1 MCNQNKIDSVER
13 SDFICASFENR
24 VRQPRID
31 EQNFSAR
38 RYHLEGRLAVPSELR
53 VHDLHETEK
62 HWFGKGD
69 EHGALRHPATDVSS
83 FVINST
89 FDIRHFTYVCPL
101 MDHEHAHQHLSATDP
116 RMAALIARSRRYEI
130 KPSVAIRP
138 FDALAESIA
147 YQQLSGKA
155 AATIFGRVRALFPKR
170 KWLDPEQLLATPD
183 DTLRGAGLSRA
194 KTAALK
200 DLAAK
205 TIDGTVPSGR
215 ALLRM
220 SDDEIIARLT
230 QVRGIGRWTVEM
242 LLLFDLGRPDVWP
255 VDDYGV
261 RKGFTKTFGRRK
273 LPTPKQLVKI
283 GEKWRPYRSV
293 AAWYFWRALDQPEK
307 LQS

>member
-1 MCNQNKIDSVER
+1 MNHNQ
-13 SDFICASFENR
+13 
-24 VRQPRID
+24 
-31 EQNFSAR
+31 
-38 RYHLEGRLAVPSELR
+38 
-53 VHDLHETEK
+53 
-62 HWFGKGD
+62 
-69 EHGALRHPATDVSS
+69 
-83 FVINST
+83 
-89 FDIRHFTYVCPL
+89 
-101 MDHEHAHQHLSATDP
+101 AHRFLSASHP
-116 RMAALIARSRRYEI
+116 QMAELIARSRRYNI
-130 KPSVAIRP
+130 IPAVSIRP

-155 AATIFGRVRALFPKR
+155 AATIFGRVRALYPKR
-170 KWLDPEQLLATPD
+170 KWLDPKQLLATPD
-183 DTLRGAGLSRA
+183 ETLRGAGLSRA
-194 KTAALK
+194 KVSALK

-215 ALLRM
+215 ALIRM

-230 QVRGIGRWTVEM
+230 TVRGIGRWTVEM

-261 RKGFTKTFGRRK
+261 RKGFAKTFRRRK
-273 LPTPKQLVKI
+273 LPTPKQLMKF

>member
-1 MCNQNKIDSVER
+1 
-13 SDFICASFENR
+13 
-24 VRQPRID
+24 
-31 EQNFSAR
+31 
-38 RYHLEGRLAVPSELR
+38 
-53 VHDLHETEK
+53 
-62 HWFGKGD
+62 
-69 EHGALRHPATDVSS
+69 
-83 FVINST
+83 
-89 FDIRHFTYVCPL
+89 
-101 MDHEHAHQHLSATDP
+101 MDHKKAHWHLANTDP
-116 RMAALIARSRRYEI
+116 RMAQLIARSRRYNI
-130 KPSVAIRP
+130 APVVSIRP

-155 AATIFGRVRALFPKR
+155 AATIFGRVRALYPKR
-170 KWLDPEQLLATPD
+170 KWLDPERIVATPD
-183 DTLRGAGLSRA
+183 DALRAAGLSRA

-220 SDDEIIARLT
+220 SDDEIIERLT

-261 RKGFTKTFGRRK
+261 RKGFAKTFARRK
-273 LPTPKQLVKI
+273 LPTPKQLMKI

-293 AAWYFWRALDQPEK
+293 AAWYFWRALDQAEK
-307 LQS
+307 LQG